1 MRLPSLK
8 NASAFVA
15 LGGIENKSQSEC
27 CLPHAKQLKK
37 GNLQRTHLI
46 PNDLEQST
54 FHKHKAQFK
63 ETASEIQ
70 IRLTLASGV
79 LHHFV
84 SPTRIHKQLA
94 YSP

>member
-15 LGGIENKSQSEC
+15 LEASRTNHTVKVAFPTRSNEKS
-27 CLPHAKQLKK
+27 
-37 GNLQRTHLI
+37 NLQRTHLI
-46 PNDLEQST
+46 PNHLEQST
-54 FHKHKAQFK
+54 FHKHKAQFE

-84 SPTRIHKQLA
+84 SPTSIHKQLA
-94 YSP
+94 YDP